1 MKTLKDKIAAGAT
14 VIDVRTAEEYDEVRY
29 PGAINIPVD
38 SLARKLG
45 SVGPK
50 DKPVIVYCESGGRS
64 SVAAAIL
71 KANGFTDVTNAGG
84 IRSMPL

>member
-1 MKTLKDKIAAGAT
+1 MKAIKDKLAAGAT
-14 VIDVRTAEEYDEVRY
+14 VIDVRTAEEYSEMRY

-38 SLARKLG
+38 ALPRRLG
-45 SVGPK
+45 SIGPK
-50 DKPVIVYCESGGRS
+50 DRPVIVYCASGGRS

-84 IRSMPL
+84 IGSMPL

>member
-14 VIDVRTAEEYDEVRY
+14 ILDVRTAEEYGEVRY

-38 SLARKLG
+38 ALPKRLD

-50 DKPVIVYCESGGRS
+50 DKPVIVYCASGGRS
-64 SVAAAIL
+64 SLAATIL
-71 KANGFTDVTNAGG
+71 KRAGFTDVTNAGG
-84 IRSMPL
+84 IGSMPL